1 MAKQSDFD
9 KFLNNIEPSQS
20 TVSYISSVQNTLRDY
35 LKKHKV
41 YVDIYVSDYPEA
53 EKDCEGSADPVSG
66 TIQAAAEFDAVRFYF
81 QS

>member
-9 KFLNNIEPSQS
+9 KFLSNMEPSKS

-41 YVDIYVSDYPEA
+41 
-53 EKDCEGSADPVSG
+53 
-66 TIQAAAEFDAVRFYF
+66 
-81 QS
+81 